1 MDPKSAKISIRGRI
15 IFSAPKFMNIQNTW
29 CVCIVGFLVFS
40 LGGFARQ
47 YMVVRLYGWNGY
59 LSSQRNL
66 TRKYRALVQGQSAPM
81 WPIGVSLLCI
91 PLGIAIVFAAILLSK

>member
-1 MDPKSAKISIRGRI
+1 
-15 IFSAPKFMNIQNTW
+15 MNVQNTW
-29 CVCIVGFLVFS
+29 VVCVIGFLVFS

-47 YMVVRLYGWNGY
+47 YMVVRLYGWSGY

-66 TRKYRALVQGQSAPM
+66 TQKYRALVRSQNVPW

-91 PLGIAIVFAAILLSK
+91 PLGIVIVFGAILLSR